1 MHRIDAPNNVG
12 GMFVDTVPGTAVD
25 ADWAN
30 AVQEEI
36 VNVITNP
43 AGGDEALVKGNN
55 TQLLAAILNIVA
67 GNLPRS
73 LTNDG
78 YYTFPGGFVL
88 QWVHLTANGNAS
100 TNFLWPTEFDTAC
113 FGAWC
118 NGGWNDLDAQDNNPF
133 VSVKSVTG
141 GTVFSA
147 TGVNTATV
155 VFGIGH

>member
-25 ADWAN
+25 AEWAN

-43 AGGDEALVKGNN
+43 AGGDDALEKGNN
-55 TQLLAAILNIVA
+55 TQLLQAILNIVA

-78 YYTFPGGFVL
+78 YYTFPGGFII
-88 QWVHLTANGNAS
+88 QWKHGTAVGNGSS
-100 TNFLWPTEFDTAC
+100 TISWPIDFPTAC
-113 FGAWC
+113 FAAWC
-118 NGGWNDLDAQDNNPF
+118 NAHRTIFPMSGCMTRMERPSRTPTFRHAP
-133 VSVKSVTG
+133 
-141 GTVFSA
+141 
-147 TGVNTATV
+147 
-155 VFGIGH
+155 